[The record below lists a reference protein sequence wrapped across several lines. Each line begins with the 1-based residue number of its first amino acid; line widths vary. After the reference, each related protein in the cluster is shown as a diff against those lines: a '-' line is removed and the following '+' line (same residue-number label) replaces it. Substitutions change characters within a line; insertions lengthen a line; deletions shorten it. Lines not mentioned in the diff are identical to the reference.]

1 MNTVPERAGPQVL
14 TQEYVGTRAVS
25 PPPGRALPRSVV
37 LQVAGLALG
46 IIGLAFLLIKFGL
59 AFRSLGAW
67 GYVGVAAVEFANC
80 AMLIFPTPAPAYTF
94 AMGAILNPIAVG
106 FVGGTFATLGEMVSY
121 YLGRKGSAILPDG
134 PMVRRF
140 NVWTDRWGAVALF
153 GFAALPVPF
162 DIAGIWAGA
171 ARYPLVRFVPI
182 IFVGKTIKVT
192 SIALAGYFGLEAL
205 LRMVGMAFNGL

>member
-134 PMVRRF
+134 PDGQTFQCVDRQVGRRRTLRIRRSPGPVRHRG
-140 NVWTDRWGAVALF
+140 DLGRRGP
-153 GFAALPVPF
+153 LPPRPVRA
-162 DIAGIWAGA
+162 DYLCRQDHQGHLDS
-171 ARYPLVRFVPI
+171 ARR
-182 IFVGKTIKVT
+182 
-192 SIALAGYFGLEAL
+192 L
-205 LRMVGMAFNGL
+205 LRT